1 MRWLLFDLV
10 VGAALLWL
18 VWDGGAAEPPEAAT
32 GIVTTASAAARPP
45 GVPSP
50 EDQSPDDPAPVVTPR
65 AIIPPVEFP
74 APVAPPAATVHPAP
88 DAGTVASAGAAPPA
102 DRRQRLR
109 ALARE
114 AEALFLRGRE

>member
-74 APVAPPAATVHPAP
+74 AP